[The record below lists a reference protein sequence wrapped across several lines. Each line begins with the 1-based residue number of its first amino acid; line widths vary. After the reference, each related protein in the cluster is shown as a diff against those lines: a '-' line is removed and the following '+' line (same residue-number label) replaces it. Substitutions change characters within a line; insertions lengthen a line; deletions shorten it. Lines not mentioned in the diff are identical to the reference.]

1 MEAPFFSVIIP
12 TYARPQPLKL
22 CLEAVSQLN
31 YPRDRFEVIVVND
44 GDPNFSYTA
53 LAPYDEAINI
63 RLISQ
68 KNNRRNRRER
78 NRGPASA
85 RNIGACNA
93 VGDFLVFT
101 DDSCQPSRDW
111 LSSLAAQCKRYKR
124 CAIGGEVINAL
135 PDNLFSTVSQM
146 YGDAVYAYF
155 NQQYG
160 DSTFL
165 ASCNFAVP
173 RGLYQELGGFD
184 TSYPLATGED
194 REFCDRWLREGHS
207 MLYAPDAQVY
217 HAHHLTLPK
226 FLKQHFNYGKGAFLF
241 HKARKEARK
250 QDATTGPVKTDF
262 KFYGY
267 LMAYPFRHAPIRKA
281 ILLVLLFFSCNVAK
295 TVGFFWSS
303 WQYQLASLA
312 NYQNPNQNPSLR
324 RLRIRRLSR

>member
-44 GDPNFSYTA
+44 GDPRFSYTA

-68 KNNRRNRRER
+68 KNKGQNK
-78 NRGPASA
+78 GPASA

-111 LSSLAAQCKRYKR
+111 LTSLAAQCKRYKR

-155 NQQYG
+155 NRQYG

-194 REFCDRWLREGHS
+194 REFCDRWLREGYS
-207 MLYAPDAQVY
+207 MLYAPNAQVY

-241 HKARKEARK
+241 HKARKRARK
-250 QDATTGPVKTDF
+250 QDATTGPVKIEL

-267 LMAYPFRHAPIRKA
+267 LMAYPFRRAPIHRA
-281 ILLVLLFFSCNVAK
+281 ILLVFLLFSCSVAK

-303 WQYQLASLA
+303 WQYQFASF
-312 NYQNPNQNPSLR
+312 PTHRNPSLK
-324 RLRIRRLSR
+324 RLKTRRLSR